1 MSDHL
6 IEPLHECGV
15 VPFIRTRSA
24 ERANRAVE
32 WLSDAGFR
40 TFELAAS
47 ICGIVELVEDLSSNV
62 EFDVGVGMVMDRERA
77 RACIEAG
84 ASYIVT
90 PGIVADVVE
99 PCREAG
105 VACVLGASTPSEIMR
120 AHGLGADAVKVFPA
134 GGLGGVRYVKTLKA
148 MFPDT
153 PLAPAGGIAIEEIA
167 SYLRAGAAF
176 VGVGRELT
184 DTRALCT
191 GDKDT
196 IIDAAASAL
205 DQAARA
211 NAAAQQEALRGV
223 PTAGTQDCGPR
234 VSPFPRRRPIAHGR
248 ARIRAG
254 QGFREG

>member
-6 IEPLHECGV
+6 IDPLHECGV

-24 ERANRAVE
+24 ERAHCAVE

-40 TFELAAS
+40 MFELAAS
-47 ICGIVELVEDLSSNV
+47 ICGIVELVEELSDNV
-62 EFDVGVGMVMDRERA
+62 ELDVGVGMVMDPRQA
-77 RACIEAG
+77 RVCIEAG

-90 PGIVADVVE
+90 PGVVAEVVE

-105 VACVLGASTPSEIMR
+105 IACVLGASTPSEVMR
-120 AHGLGADAVKVFPA
+120 ARGLGADAVKVFPV
-134 GGLGGVRYVKTLKA
+134 GSLGGVPYIKTLKA

-153 PLAPAGGIAIEEIA
+153 PLAPAGGIALDDIA
-167 SYLRAGAAF
+167 AYLRAGAAF

-205 DQAARA
+205 EQAA
-211 NAAAQQEALRGV
+211 
-223 PTAGTQDCGPR
+223 
-234 VSPFPRRRPIAHGR
+234 S
-248 ARIRAG
+248 ARTPARN
-254 QGFREG
+254 EKT

>member
-6 IEPLHECGV
+6 IDPLLECGV

-47 ICGIVELVEDLSSNV
+47 ICGIVELVEELSGNV
-62 EFDVGVGMVMDRERA
+62 EFDVGVGMVMDPAQA

-90 PGIVADVVE
+90 PGIATDVVE

-105 VACVLGASTPSEIMR
+105 VACVLGASTPSEVMQAR
-120 AHGLGADAVKVFPA
+120 ELAADAVKVFPVSS
-134 GGLGGVRYVKTLKA
+134 LGGVSYVKTLKA

-153 PLAPAGGIAIEEIA
+153 PLAPAGGIEIDAIA

-176 VGVGRELT
+176 VSVGRELT
-184 DTRALCT
+184 DTRALCM

-196 IIDAAASAL
+196 IIDAAANAL
-205 DQAARA
+205 DQAAIAR
-211 NAAAQQEALRGV
+211 
-223 PTAGTQDCGPR
+223 TPR
-234 VSPFPRRRPIAHGR
+234 SSRKR
-248 ARIRAG
+248 
-254 QGFREG
+254 

>member
-6 IEPLHECGV
+6 MDPLHACGV

-24 ERANRAVE
+24 ERASRAVQ

-47 ICGIVELVEDLSSNV
+47 ICGIVELVEELSDNV
-62 EFDVGVGMVMDRERA
+62 EFDVGVGMVMEPGQA

-84 ASYIVT
+84 ASYVVT

-105 VACVLGASTPSEIMR
+105 VACVLGASTPSEVMR
-120 AHGLGADAVKVFPA
+120 ARGLGADAVKVFPV
-134 GGLGGVRYVKTLKA
+134 GSLGGVPYVKTLKA

-153 PLAPAGGIAIEEIA
+153 PLAPAGGIMLDEIA
-167 SYLRAGAAF
+167 AYLGAGASF

-191 GDKDT
+191 GDRDT

-205 DQAARA
+205 DQVAIARA
-211 NAAAQQEALRGV
+211 ALHNRK
-223 PTAGTQDCGPR
+223 R
-234 VSPFPRRRPIAHGR
+234 
-248 ARIRAG
+248 
-254 QGFREG
+254 

>member
-6 IEPLHECGV
+6 IDPLHECGV

-40 TFELAAS
+40 MFELAAS
-47 ICGIVELVEDLSSNV
+47 ICGIVELVEELSSSV
-62 EFDVGVGMVMDRERA
+62 EFDVGVGMVMDPAQA
-77 RACIEAG
+77 RTCIEAG

-105 VACVLGASTPSEIMR
+105 VACVLGASTPSEVMQAR
-120 AHGLGADAVKVFPA
+120 ELGANAVKVFPVSS
-134 GGLGGVRYVKTLKA
+134 LGGVPYVKTLKA

-153 PLAPAGGIAIEEIA
+153 PLAPAGGIDIDDIA

-176 VGVGRELT
+176 VSVGRELT
-184 DTRALCT
+184 DTRALCI

-196 IIDAAASAL
+196 IIDAAANAL
-205 DQAARA
+205 DQAA
-211 NAAAQQEALRGV
+211 
-223 PTAGTQDCGPR
+223 
-234 VSPFPRRRPIAHGR
+234 S
-248 ARIRAG
+248 ARTPPSNRK
-254 QGFREG
+254 R

>member
-6 IEPLHECGV
+6 IDPLRECGV

-24 ERANRAVE
+24 ERASCAVE

-47 ICGIVELVEDLSSNV
+47 ICGIVELVEELSGNV
-62 EFDVGVGMVMDRERA
+62 EFDVGVGMVMDPAQA

-84 ASYIVT
+84 AGYIVT
-90 PGIVADVVE
+90 PGIAADVVE

-105 VACVLGASTPSEIMR
+105 VACVLGASTPSEVMQAR
-120 AHGLGADAVKVFPA
+120 ELGANAVKVFPVSS
-134 GGLGGVRYVKTLKA
+134 LGGVPYVKTLKT

-153 PLAPAGGIAIEEIA
+153 PLAPAGGIDLDDIA

-176 VGVGRELT
+176 VSVGRELT

-205 DQAARA
+205 DQAAIAR
-211 NAAAQQEALRGV
+211 
-223 PTAGTQDCGPR
+223 TPR
-234 VSPFPRRRPIAHGR
+234 SNRKR
-248 ARIRAG
+248 
-254 QGFREG
+254 

>member
-6 IEPLHECGV
+6 IDPLHECGV

-47 ICGIVELVEDLSSNV
+47 ICGIVELVEELSANV
-62 EFDVGVGMVMDRERA
+62 ELDVGVGMVMDPAQA

-105 VACVLGASTPSEIMR
+105 VACVLGASTPSEVMQAR
-120 AHGLGADAVKVFPA
+120 ELAADAVKVFPVSS
-134 GGLGGVRYVKTLKA
+134 LGGVPYVKTLKA

-153 PLAPAGGIAIEEIA
+153 PLAPAGGIEIDAIA

-176 VGVGRELT
+176 VSVGRELT

-196 IIDAAASAL
+196 IIDAAANAL

-211 NAAAQQEALRGV
+211 R
-223 PTAGTQDCGPR
+223 TPR
-234 VSPFPRRRPIAHGR
+234 SNRKR
-248 ARIRAG
+248 
-254 QGFREG
+254 